1 MIFRP
6 RQLENRKIEFVR
18 MKIIVSFLI
27 ATALNAAGATLN
39 TAQIDQLTGLKGKLN
54 EKEGAYKVSFPR
66 EDIAVSVDGW
76 KRPAFMGLSTWAAFT
91 KAAHSEAMVMGDTVL
106 FEDEVNLA
114 MFVALESG
122 LNVTAL
128 HNHFF
133 FDKPRVFFMHIEG
146 EGTLEH
152 LASSVR
158 LLYDKVREFRAS
170 HPTPADS
177 FLKPPL
183 PDVST
188 ITADP
193 LNKIFRTS
201 GEVNKGM
208 IKFTFGRPAKM
219 HGVTIDSMMGVNTW
233 VAFAGSDENAV
244 VDGDFVVTE
253 NDLRPA
259 LKSLREAGIN
269 IVAIHSHMTGD
280 EPRIIFF
287 HYWGRGPAQSL
298 AQSVQKALP
307 AITAIPPKPRPS
319 VR

>member
-1 MIFRP
+1 
-6 RQLENRKIEFVR
+6 
-18 MKIIVSFLI
+18 MKTKVLLLLVL
-27 ATALNAAGATLN
+27 TTVCAAGATLN
-39 TAQIDQLTGLKGKLN
+39 TQRIDQLTGLKGKLN
-54 EKEGAYKVSFPR
+54 EKEGAYKISFPR

-76 KRPAFMGLSTWAAFT
+76 KMAAFMGLSTWASFI
-91 KAAHSEAMVMGDTVL
+91 KATHSEAMVMGDTVL

-133 FDKPRVFFMHIEG
+133 FDRPRVFFMHIEG
-146 EGTLEH
+146 EGTIEH

-158 LLYDKVREFRAS
+158 LLYDKVREFRVA
-170 HPTPADS
+170 HPAPADS
-177 FLKPPL
+177 FLKPAL

-219 HGVTIDSMMGVNTW
+219 HGVTIDSTMGVNTW
-233 VAFAGSDENAV
+233 AAFAGSDENAV
-244 VDGDFVVTE
+244 VDGDFAVTE
-253 NDLRPA
+253 NELRA
-259 LKSLREAGIN
+259 TLKSLREAGIN
-269 IVAIHSHMTGD
+269 IVAIHSHMIGE
-280 EPRIIFF
+280 EPRIVFF
-287 HYWGRGPAQSL
+287 HYWGRGPAQNL
-298 AQSVQKALP
+298 AQSIQKALP
-307 AITAIPPKPRPS
+307 ATAGTTTKPRAG

>member
-1 MIFRP
+1 
-6 RQLENRKIEFVR
+6 
-18 MKIIVSFLI
+18 MKVKVLFLLVL
-27 ATALNAAGATLN
+27 TALNGAGATLN
-39 TAQIDQLTGLKGKLN
+39 TARIDQLTGLTGKQN
-54 EKEGAYKVSFPR
+54 EKEGAYKISFAR

-76 KRPAFMGLSTWAAFT
+76 KIPAFMGLTTWAAFT
-91 KAAHSEAMVMGDTVL
+91 KATHSEAMVMGDTVL

-133 FDKPRVFFMHIEG
+133 FDHPRVFFMHIEG
-146 EGTLEH
+146 EGTLER

-158 LLYDKVREFRAS
+158 LLYDKVREFRAA
-170 HPTPADS
+170 HPTPGNS
-177 FLKPPL
+177 FLKPAL

-193 LNKIFRTS
+193 LNKIFHTS

-208 IKFTFGRPAKM
+208 IKFTFGRPAKK
-219 HGVTIDSMMGVNTW
+219 HGVTIDSTMGLNTW

-244 VDGDFVVTE
+244 VDGDFAVTE
-253 NDLRPA
+253 NELRQT

-269 IVAIHSHMTGD
+269 IVAIHSHMIGE
-280 EPRIIFF
+280 EPRIVFF
-287 HYWGRGPAQSL
+287 HFWGRGRAQNL
-298 AQSVQKALP
+298 AQSIQKALP
-307 AITAIPPKPRPS
+307 ARAEIPAQPRAN

>member
-1 MIFRP
+1 
-6 RQLENRKIEFVR
+6 
-18 MKIIVSFLI
+18 MKIKVLFLLV
-27 ATALNAAGATLN
+27 ATTLSASGAILN
-39 TAQIDQLTGLKGKLN
+39 TSLIDQLTGLKGTLN
-54 EKEGAYKVSFPR
+54 EKEDSYKISFAR

-76 KRPAFMGLSTWAAFT
+76 KIPAFMGLSTWAAFT
-91 KAAHSEAMVMGDTVL
+91 NATHNEAMVMGDTVL

-122 LNVTAL
+122 LSVTAL

-133 FDKPRVFFMHIEG
+133 FEHPRLFFMHIEG
-146 EGTLEH
+146 EGTVEH

-158 LLYDKVREFRAS
+158 LLYDKVREFRTA

-177 FLKPPL
+177 FLKPAL

-193 LNKIFRTS
+193 LNKVFHIS

-219 HGVTIDSMMGVNTW
+219 HGVTIDSTMGVNTW
-233 VAFAGSDENAV
+233 AAFAGSDENAV
-244 VDGDFVVTE
+244 VDGDFAVTE
-253 NDLRPA
+253 SELRKA

-269 IVAIHSHMTGD
+269 IVAIHSHMISE

-287 HYWGRGPAQSL
+287 HYWGRGSAQNL
-298 AQSVQKALP
+298 AHSIQKALP
-307 AITAIPPKPRPS
+307 GTVGTPTKPPAN